1 MGVSKINYGPRTVM
15 DLSKDTVTAS
25 KLLKGVTAHDKN
37 GNQITGTY
45 EAGTS
50 GGGTDTSDATAVASN
65 ILEEKTAYIAS
76 GKITGTMTNR
86 GATAGTI
93 SKKTGAYIIPEGYH
107 NGDGSVTIAEAER
120 DKIIPGNIKSGISIL
135 GVSGTYTGD
144 GTGGTEVDK
153 TGKGEYVWA
162 KYTELIGWV
171 KTSEDVGKDRPS
183 GYSTTEY
190 TGATI
195 TEDGYYKLDNS
206 IGINKYYLPTGATNG
221 KTKSVLY
228 RPYGYRTDYYVL
240 TLSDEKG
247 ATGKKG
253 TDLLGYISSDS
264 SDSYPNAGV
273 QDGVYYLAVSAPDV
287 NAIASKMLENTVACG
302 PDGKVTGTIKRLT
315 AQTITPGTE
324 DQNIDA
330 GVYLSGKQTIK
341 GDANLLAENIKEGVE
356 LFGITGT
363 YTGGDTVNPYK
374 GKTIVAFGDSIIAGW
389 GWKEG
394 TGIVQPLKEK
404 YPDGTWINNAESG
417 ANIAISNNPAHTPI
431 ISQIRSYTGQPDAII
446 FDGGV
451 NDLNNNIAMGNIS
464 DSYDS
469 NYDTTTI
476 CGAMESALQYVMDT
490 FPLAVKLYIIPHS
503 FSKNN
508 YVDSVHEKMIEI
520 CKKWNMPYL
529 DMRKCAQIAMT
540 SKNKSKYTRNANT
553 GVGDGVHP
561 VESWYRTFYSPVVDQ
576 KLRSLGIGYATASVA
591 PTVIA
596 VTSVSLDKNTLSIK
610 KGESAIL
617 TATVKPSNATN
628 QSVKWSTSNSNVTV
642 SNGEVTGKAV
652 GTSVVT
658 VTTDDGG
665 YTAQC
670 TVNVAENT
678 VDPSESHTKLES
690 LSVDGNCYF
699 DTEILPDQNTNTE
712 AKLYIKSGTTYICGA
727 RDDKYKYGYT
737 VTDNFYAIRGSVSSA
752 AKNTAFWEDVWTI
765 KQNGAT
771 TTFGNNSVTLDNAGN
786 FALTSPFYI
795 GCMSKN
801 GEAAGAGLKGKIYYA
816 KIYSGSEL
824 VADMIPVKKADGTLC
839 LYDEIRKKYLYNKGS
854 GAVTELK

>member
-1 MGVSKINYGPRTVM
+1 MGINKVMYGSRTVI
-15 DLSKDTVTAS
+15 DISGDTVTPD
-25 KLLKGVTAHDKN
+25 KLLSGVIGHNAS
-37 GNQITGTY
+37 GERITGTHKC
-45 EAGTS
+45 E
-50 GGGTDTSDATAVASN
+50 GGTAEG
-65 ILEEKTAYIAS
+65 I
-76 GKITGTMTNR
+76 G
-86 GATAGTI
+86 
-93 SKKTGAYIIPEGYH
+93 TGAY
-107 NGDGSVTIAEAER
+107 
-120 DKIIPGNIKSGISIL
+120 
-135 GVSGTYTGD
+135 
-144 GTGGTEVDK
+144 
-153 TGKGEYVWA
+153 VWA
-162 KYTELIGWV
+162 IYDTKEEWDYTTKSL
-171 KTSEDVGKDRPS
+171 S
-183 GYSTTEY
+183 GSTFPNGYDSTTY
-190 TGATI
+190 VGWTI
-195 TEDGYYKLDNS
+195 TDDGYFEL
-206 IGINKYYLPTGATNG
+206 NKGTTSGDTYYLPED
-221 KTKSVLY
+221 SVGRKAKKILRKGRY
-228 RPYGYRTDYYVL
+228 SAINPYTVMTVKDAPDTV
-240 TLSDEKG
+240 KG
-247 ATGKKG
+247 
-253 TDLLGYISSDS
+253 DNLLGYISADAA
-264 SDSYPNAGV
+264 DAYPLKGV
-273 QDGVYYLAVSAPDV
+273 QDNKYYIRISGSDADAT
-287 NAIASKMLENTVACG
+287 AGKMLSGIVGYTNNG
-302 PDGKVTGTIKRLT
+302 RVTGSIQSQA
-315 AQTITPGTE
+315 AQTITPSTT
-324 DQNIDA
+324 DQTISF
-330 GVYLSGKQTIK
+330 GKYLSGTQTIK

-678 VDPSESHTKLES
+678 VDPSESHTKLVS

-712 AKLYIKSGTTYICGA
+712 TKLYIKSGTTYICGA
-727 RDDKYKYGYT
+727 RDDNYKYGYT
-737 VTDNFYAIRGSVSSA
+737 ITDNFYAIRGAVSSA
-752 AKNTAFWEDVWTI
+752 AKNTAFWEDNWVI

-771 TTFGNNSVTLDNAGN
+771 ATFGNNSVTLDNAGN

>member
-37 GNQITGTY
+37 GDQITGTY
-45 EAGTS
+45 E
-50 GGGTDTSDATAVASN
+50 
-65 ILEEKTAYIAS
+65 
-76 GKITGTMTNR
+76 
-86 GATAGTI
+86 
-93 SKKTGAYIIPEGYH
+93 
-107 NGDGSVTIAEAER
+107 GDGS
-120 DKIIPGNIKSGISIL
+120 
-135 GVSGTYTGD
+135 
-144 GTGGTEVDK
+144 GGTEIDK
-153 TGKGEYVWA
+153 TGNGAYAWA
-162 KYTELIGWV
+162 KYSELIDYV
-171 KTSEDVGKDRPS
+171 ETKESTESSNRPS
-183 GYSTTEY
+183 GFDYTQEY
-190 TGATI
+190 TSRTI
-195 TEDGYYKLDNS
+195 TSDGYYNLKSGGISLDKL
-206 IGINKYYLPTGATNG
+206 YLPTNSENG
-221 KTKSVLY
+221 KAKKIAY
-228 RPYGYRTDYYVL
+228 KPYGYNTRYQIW

-417 ANIAISNNPAHTPI
+417 ANIAISNSPAHTPI

>member
-37 GNQITGTY
+37 GDQITGTY
-45 EAGTS
+45 E
-50 GGGTDTSDATAVASN
+50 
-65 ILEEKTAYIAS
+65 
-76 GKITGTMTNR
+76 
-86 GATAGTI
+86 
-93 SKKTGAYIIPEGYH
+93 
-107 NGDGSVTIAEAER
+107 GDGS
-120 DKIIPGNIKSGISIL
+120 
-135 GVSGTYTGD
+135 
-144 GTGGTEVDK
+144 GGTEIDK
-153 TGKGEYVWA
+153 TGNGAYAWA
-162 KYTELIGWV
+162 KYSELIDYVETKESTG
-171 KTSEDVGKDRPS
+171 SSNRPS
-183 GYSTTEY
+183 GFDYTQEY
-190 TGATI
+190 TSRTI
-195 TEDGYYKLDNS
+195 TSDGYYNLKSGGISLDKL
-206 IGINKYYLPTGATNG
+206 YLPTNSENG
-221 KTKSVLY
+221 KAKKIAY
-228 RPYGYRTDYYVL
+228 KPYGYNTQYQIW

-431 ISQIRSYTGQPDAII
+431 ISQIRSYTGQTDAII

-476 CGAMESALQYVMDT
+476 CRAMESALQYVMDT